1 MNHYVLCFLL
11 AGTFD
16 IFGQDIPDNAFI
28 WFSNEGCLAKD
39 QCFELYLRAEKDPEF
54 VTRTKLDFD
63 KLLSETVSEMKLDS
77 KVNGIIKIKLAF
89 HTNAHICVLKT
100 GLKGILCS
108 KSQLYLL
115 ADNLDLFDHIKSG
128 RHKDVEVICQGIIYL
143 LISKGKA
150 VECRYL
156 NFKLKQ

>member
-77 KVNGIIKIKLAF
+77 KVNGIIKINLAF
-89 HTNAHICVLKT
+89 NTNAHICVLKT
-100 GLKGILCS
+100 GLQRILCS
-108 KSQLYLL
+108 KSQLNLL
-115 ADNLDLFDHIKSG
+115 ADNLDFFDHIKNG
-128 RHKDVEVICQGIIYL
+128 RQKDVEVICKGIIYL
-143 LISKGKA
+143 LISKGKT